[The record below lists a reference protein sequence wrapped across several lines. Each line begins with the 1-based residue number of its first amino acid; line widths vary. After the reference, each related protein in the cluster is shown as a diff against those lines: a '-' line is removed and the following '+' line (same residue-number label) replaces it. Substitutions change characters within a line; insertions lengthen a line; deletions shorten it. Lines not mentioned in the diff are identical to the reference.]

1 MDEREVA
8 GAIKWQWWHIC
19 HHFSIFCQLQWTN
32 IDSCAAVVVSGSCRC
47 SRLFFLLKW
56 LNTDSCVFVVVS
68 NSCQHSRL
76 TFFVLI
82 PTVCTSLKRSAT
94 RQAFAGNTFYRL
106 FSLPLTSVLINS
118 YVNAL
123 DYVRRIARR
132 GNFFDNP
139 RHMSSTS
146 SRWVRHINTTD
157 HCELHT
163 MRMAVL
169 SWPTSF

>member
-19 HHFSIFCQLQWTN
+19 HHFSILCQLQWTS
-32 IDSCAAVVVSGSCRC
+32 IDSYAAVVVSGSCQC

-106 FSLPLTSVLINS
+106 FSLPLTSVLMNS

-123 DYVRRIARR
+123 VLWEESRV
-132 GNFFDNP
+132 GENFCIIPDICLP
-139 RHMSSTS
+139 
-146 SRWVRHINTTD
+146 
-157 HCELHT
+157 LHQDE
-163 MRMAVL
+163 
-169 SWPTSF
+169 

>member
-32 IDSCAAVVVSGSCRC
+32 IDSCAAVVVSGSCQC

-106 FSLPLTSVLINS
+106 FSLPLTSVLMNS

-123 DYVRRIARR
+123 VLWEEWRV
-132 GNFFDNP
+132 GENP

-146 SRWVRHINTTD
+146 SRWVRHINITD

-169 SWPTSF
+169 SSPTSF